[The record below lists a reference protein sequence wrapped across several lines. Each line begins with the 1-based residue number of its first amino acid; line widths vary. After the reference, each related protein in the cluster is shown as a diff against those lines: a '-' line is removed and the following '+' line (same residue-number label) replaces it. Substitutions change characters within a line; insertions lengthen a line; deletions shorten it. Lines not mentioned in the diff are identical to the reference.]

1 MTTNTNSHEFTL
13 PFKGKRKYIHGTDI
27 IACIEK
33 TFENSKIEKFKIDFL
48 DDISQNIIKLIK
60 VEKSSIDEGA
70 KIKAKFNINET
81 KFHIISIGENKNIPN
96 IEYDEH
102 LVTKGYTLSGK
113 TIKLKKN
120 KNFTEIEIIVAL
132 NKILLESIFNL
143 RDFWFVNLEITLF
156 PLFFNEVELRY
167 NKSLFNKF
175 HETKIYTDNNFI
187 GHIRFQNKI

>member
-1 MTTNTNSHEFTL
+1 MITNTNSHEFTL

-27 IACIEK
+27 IAYIEK
-33 TFENSKIEKFKIDFL
+33 TFENSKVEKFNIDFL
-48 DDISQNIIKLIK
+48 DDISQNIIKIIK
-60 VEKSSIDEGA
+60 VENSIDEGV

-81 KFHIISIGENKNIPN
+81 KFHIVSIGENKNIPN

-132 NKILLESIFNL
+132 NKNI
-143 RDFWFVNLEITLF
+143 
-156 PLFFNEVELRY
+156 
-167 NKSLFNKF
+167 
-175 HETKIYTDNNFI
+175 
-187 GHIRFQNKI
+187 IREYF

>member
-1 MTTNTNSHEFTL
+1 MITNTNSHEFTL
-13 PFKGKRKYIHGTDI
+13 PFKGKREYIHGTDI
-27 IACIEK
+27 IAYIEK
-33 TFENSKIEKFKIDFL
+33 TFENSKIKKFKIDFL
-48 DDISQNIIKLIK
+48 DDISQNIIKIIK
-60 VEKSSIDEGA
+60 VENSIDEGV

-81 KFHIISIGENKNIPN
+81 KFHIVSIGENKNIPN
-96 IEYDEH
+96 LEYDEH
-102 LVTKGYTLSGK
+102 LVTKGYTLSNK
-113 TIKLKKN
+113 TIKLNKN

-175 HETKIYTDNNFI
+175 HETKIYMDNNFV